1 MTWFFKQEAEAE
13 SNITIS
19 NDHEVVKAD
28 LYNQKKA
35 LI

>member
-1 MTWFFKQEAEAE
+1 MTWLFKQEAEAE
-13 SNITIS
+13 LVITIS

-28 LYNQKKA
+28 LYNQKKS